1 MIESRHP
8 GMSGSRGNPPIAPE
22 VDLEGPQKGRTDR
35 IPLFVGQILRPSY
48 GYHGDSGTSSIS
60 ELRTSSP
67 SKGFINVHPR

>member
-8 GMSGSRGNPPIAPE
+8 GMSGSRGNAPIAPE
-22 VDLEGPQKGRTDR
+22 VDPEGPQKGRSDPMPR
-35 IPLFVGQILRPSY
+35 FIGQILRPSS
-48 GYHGDSGTSSIS
+48 GYYGDSETSPIS